1 MVNFKK
7 LLRKQAANVAI
18 IFILCGVLL
27 FLYQQSVRVN
37 TDKLY
42 RMESL
47 VDELLFLDSKV
58 EGDMALLLAGHLAHF
73 DTLVQSMNN
82 MDVVRTKIDALVIDV
97 PSLLPSLNILHDT
110 LDKLEEPLERFKMQL
125 SIYLNS
131 IRYLPTLI
139 EQVLKESPQ
148 HTKLLTNVY
157 HEVLH
162 LVLQTVEFDDTKINS
177 LMEQMHAPELR
188 PVVQHLQLLLKQ
200 NKGVEQ
206 AFYTFTHC
214 GIDEAVNKV
223 NVNYHRWFNHELAKA
238 DGFRFLL
245 LWFALVLLVYVVV
258 VLWRLHRSN
267 DELKKSHT
275 FLHFLQKSLDEHAVV
290 TIANSEGDITFV
302 NDKFCEVSGYVKDE
316 VIGKNHRILKTDE
329 HPPEFFT
336 QLWATISS
344 GETWHGVIK
353 NKRKDGSFYWVD
365 TTITPFLDDD
375 GEPWQYV
382 AVRTNITQQ
391 IATENSLKE
400 SHERYR
406 TLSELTPF
414 ALGIVQEGKW
424 VYINPAA
431 IKMFGVTSEGELLN
445 HPITDVVPDDNQQ
458 LVLKGLRQA
467 CAKQEPMPLQETK
480 LQNNHGQ
487 AFDVELQGAPLRWN
501 GGRAILLVMHDISER
516 KQAEAERYL
525 YQERL
530 EHKQRLESL
539 GVLAGGIAHDFNNIL
554 TSIMGN
560 TALATVNLEAPSKLE
575 PYLNKVSRASERAA
589 ELCQQLL
596 MYSGGGKLEK
606 KPVLLSDL
614 LDDVVDMIHTTL
626 PNNIKLDTIV
636 APQLPLVEVDV
647 RQLQQVMLNLLTNA
661 KDAITGE
668 GNITASLGVMYVDKS
683 YEWVN
688 KSNIAEGDYVY
699 FEVVDSGCGMDK
711 ATQQKMFEPFFTTKK
726 TGRGLGM
733 SAILG
738 IAHSHHGALSVQSE
752 QGQGTS
758 IRIVLPVAHGAVLQA
773 EDMQEEEINIQ
784 VSGKI
789 LVIDDEPGIL
799 ELLEFILDDAGFE
812 VITAKDGEEGI
823 AQFEKHE
830 DSLALVICDMVMPK
844 LGGAEVANYIMQRA
858 KDLPILLSS
867 GYDRDSLSSVKANIA
882 GVIQKPYK
890 PEVLIKTVLQT
901 LHMQ

>member
-7 LLRKQAANVAI
+7 SLRKQGASVAI
-18 IFILCGVLL
+18 VFILCGVLL

-47 VDELLFLDSKV
+47 VDELLFLDSEA
-58 EGDMALLLAGHLAHF
+58 EGDMALLLSGRLAHF
-73 DTLVQSMNN
+73 DTLAQSMNN
-82 MDVVRTKIDALVIDV
+82 IEDVRTKINTLTKDV
-97 PSLLPSLNILHDT
+97 PSLLPSLKV
-110 LDKLEEPLERFKMQL
+110 LDAALDQQEEPLERFKMQL

-131 IRYLPTLI
+131 IRYLPTLV

-148 HTKLLTNVY
+148 HIELLTNVY

-162 LVLQTVEFDDTKINS
+162 LVMQTAEFDDTKLNS
-177 LMEQMHAPELR
+177 LMEQMYAPELR

-206 AFYTFTHC
+206 AFYSFTHC
-214 GIDEAVNKV
+214 GIDDAAHKLNA
-223 NVNYHRWFNHELAKA
+223 NYQRWFNHELAKA
-238 DGFRFLL
+238 DRFRFLL
-245 LWFALVLLVYVVV
+245 LWFALVLLMYVAF

-267 DELKKSHT
+267 KALKKSHA

-290 TIANSEGDITFV
+290 TIANRAGDITYV

-329 HPPEFFT
+329 HPPEFFA

-375 GEPWQYV
+375 GKPWQYV

-391 IATENSLKE
+391 IAIENSLKE

-414 ALGIVQEGKW
+414 ALGIVQEGAW
-424 VYINPAA
+424 VYTNQAA

-445 HPITDVVPDDNQQ
+445 HPITDVVPDDNQH
-458 LVLKGLRQA
+458 LVLMALRQA
-467 CAKQEPMPLQETK
+467 CAKQEPMPLQEIK
-480 LQNNHGQ
+480 LQNKHGQ
-487 AFDVELQGAPLRWN
+487 LFDVELQGAPFRWN
-501 GGRAILLVMHDISER
+501 DGRAILLVMHDISER

-560 TALATVNLEAPSKLE
+560 TALATVNLEAPSKLKS
-575 PYLNKVSRASERAA
+575 YLNKVSRASERAA

-596 MYSGGGKLEK
+596 VYSGGGKLEK
-606 KPVLLSDL
+606 KPVLLTDL

-626 PNNIKLDTIV
+626 PSNIKLETIV

-647 RQLQQVMLNLLTNA
+647 RQLQQVILNLLTNA
-661 KDAITGE
+661 KDAITGA
-668 GNITASLGVMYVDKS
+668 GHITASLGVMYVDKS

-711 ATQQKMFEPFFTTKK
+711 LTQQKMFEPFFTTKK

-738 IAHSHHGALSVQSE
+738 IADSHQGALSVQSK
-752 QGQGTS
+752 QGKGTA
-758 IRIVLPVAHGAVLQA
+758 ICIVLPVAHDAVLQA
-773 EDMQEEEINIQ
+773 EVVQEEEINMQ

-823 AQFEKHE
+823 AQFEKHA
-830 DSLALVICDMVMPK
+830 DSLSLVICDMVMPK
-844 LGGAEVANYIMQRA
+844 LGGAEVANHIVQRTQN
-858 KDLPILLSS
+858 LPILLSS
-867 GYDRDSLSSVKANIA
+867 GYDRDSLSSVKVNVA
-882 GVIQKPYK
+882 GVIQKPYI